1 MKPSLAFVESQIQGL
16 KWQYRGKILTQRN
29 ETMKPLT
36 TEERHYLAG
45 FLDADGSIFAQLVRG
60 DDFKYKYRIRVSIGF
75 YKNKR
80 YNWFLENLQ
89 KDLKCGSIRTKND
102 GVTEYIITGTDPVK
116 NLLLQLKDCLVL
128 KKRQAN
134 LVLEILEQK
143 KQIKSKADFLKV
155 CQLTDKV
162 AMLNYSK
169 KRTITAKEVEKV
181 LFSDRMS

>member
-1 MKPSLAFVESQIQGL
+1 MK
-16 KWQYRGKILTQRN
+16 N
-29 ETMKPLT
+29 LT
-36 TEERHYLAG
+36 TEQRYYLAG
-45 FLDADGSIFAQLVRG
+45 FLDADGSIFAQLIRG
-60 DDFKYKYRIRVSIGF
+60 NDLKYKYRVRVSIGF
-75 YKNKR
+75 YQNKR
-80 YNWFLENLQ
+80 YNWFLKKLQ
-89 KDLKCGSIRTKND
+89 KDLKCGSIRTKTDN
-102 GVTEYIITGTDPVK
+102 VTEYIITGADPVK

-143 KQIKSKADFLKV
+143 KRIKSKADFLEV

-181 LFSDRMS
+181 LFSDDTIL